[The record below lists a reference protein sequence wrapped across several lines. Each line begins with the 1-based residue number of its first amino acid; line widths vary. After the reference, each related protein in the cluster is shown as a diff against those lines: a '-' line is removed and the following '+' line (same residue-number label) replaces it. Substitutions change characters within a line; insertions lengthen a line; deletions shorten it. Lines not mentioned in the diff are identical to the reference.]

1 LCWLVF
7 MKRERE
13 GERMRER
20 EGERMREREGERER
34 ERESMCVCVSGVIND
49 DMLSLYHNI
58 IYSSRFCFLQ
68 LISFTF
74 CSQ

>member
-1 LCWLVF
+1 VLVSVYEERERGRENE
-7 MKRERE
+7 RERE
-13 GERMRER
+13 E
-20 EGERMREREGERER
+20 ERMREREGERER
-34 ERESMCVCVSGVIND
+34 ESVCVCVSGVIND

>member
-20 EGERMREREGERER
+20 EEERMREREGERER
-34 ERESMCVCVSGVIND
+34 DRVCVCVSGVIND

-58 IYSSRFCFLQ
+58 IDSSRFCFLQ